1 MEQVHRT
8 VKEHNETNQ
17 GISQNVRDLYGST
30 QELEDDLAEVSNKVL
45 NSQYKEVPNT

>member
-1 MEQVHRT
+1 MEQVHLP

-17 GISQNVRDLYGST
+17 GSSQNVRDLYGST